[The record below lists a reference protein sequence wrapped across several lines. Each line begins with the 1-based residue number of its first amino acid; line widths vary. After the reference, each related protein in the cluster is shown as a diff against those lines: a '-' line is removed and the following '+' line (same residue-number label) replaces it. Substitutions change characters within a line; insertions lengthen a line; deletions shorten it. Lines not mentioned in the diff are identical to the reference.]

1 MPTEKTKLTVGLFV
15 AGGIIIAMTVITW
28 LGMSRFLEKGRFYV
42 TYLNES
48 VQGLDKDSPV
58 KYRGVTIGRVEKIR
72 VAPDSKL
79 IEVILKIESGQK
91 LDSGM
96 VAHLSSVGI
105 TGSMIVE
112 LDRKVKGEPVR
123 SPYLSFPSEYPIV
136 SSKPSD
142 ISELKRGFDDVMD
155 QIRSM
160 DLDGVSERVK
170 LTLDHI
176 NRTID
181 DADVKGLSENAG
193 ASIDSANKSIAE
205 LESTLKRVERII
217 ADNEKI
223 INNTIQK
230 LRTVAENTNK
240 LVEKGSALAGGP
252 LEKTLLRVEEIVA
265 DNEETIKT
273 TLRELKMA
281 MANANKMFKDGS
293 SLVSGTDKSLENF
306 NRHQLVIAQNL
317 EKASENLNRLVELIS
332 QQPSQLIFG
341 QPPAR
346 RDVESNSSQ
355 R

>member
-15 AGGIIIAMTVITW
+15 AGGIIIALTVITW
-28 LGMSRFLEKGRFYV
+28 LGMSRFMEKGSYYV

-79 IEVILKIESGQK
+79 IEVILKIETGQK
-91 LDSGM
+91 MDSGM
-96 VAHLSSVGI
+96 VAYLSSVGI

-112 LDRKVKGEPVR
+112 LDRKVKGEPDR
-123 SPYLSFPSEYPIV
+123 SPYLSFPSEYPII

-155 QIRSM
+155 QIRAM
-160 DLDGVSERVK
+160 DLDGVSEKIK

-176 NRTID
+176 NKTID
-181 DADVKGLSENAG
+181 DADVKGLSQN
-193 ASIDSANKSIAE
+193 IDSSMDKANKSITE
-205 LESTLKRVERII
+205 FENTLHRVEDII

-223 INNTIQK
+223 INNTIQELK
-230 LRTVAENTNK
+230 TVAENTNK
-240 LVEKGSALAGGP
+240 LLEKGSALAGGP
-252 LEKTLLRVEEIVA
+252 LEKTLLKVEEIVA
-265 DNEETIKT
+265 DNEETIQT
-273 TLRELKMA
+273 TLDELKLA
-281 MANANKMFKDGS
+281 MENANKMFKQGS
-293 SLVSGTDKSLENF
+293 TLVSGTDEALANF

-317 EKASENLNRLVELIS
+317 EKASENLNRLIEIIN

-346 RDVESNSSQ
+346 RDVESDSSE